1 MNTDFLKQAAQE
13 EGEKAQADSFLVLT
27 NLAECWKAA
36 KAEFEDLERRMKLA
50 KEEFNK
56 ISQEDI
62 PNAMMEVGI
71 SEFRLSSGEKVS
83 FKEDVSCS
91 VKDYDKLDIFLSDRG
106 EDGMLKTSLEMGKV
120 PKNILSKLLQELNE
134 TYGISAIPKRFVHPQ
149 TMAAYVRRLCGIDGK
164 TEAEVSVAEIDPEM
178 LSIFRFYKTTVK

>member
-1 MNTDFLKQAAQE
+1 MNTDFLTKAAQAA
-13 EGEKAQADSFLVLT
+13 GEQAKVDSFLLLT

-36 KAEFEDLERRMKLA
+36 KIEFEDLERRTKDA
-50 KEEFNK
+50 KERFNK

-71 SEFRLSSGEKVS
+71 SEFKLSSGEKVS

-91 VKDYDKLDIFLSDRG
+91 VKDYDMLDIFLSERG

-134 TYGISAIPKRFVHPQ
+134 TFGISAIPKRFVHPQ
-149 TMAAYVRRLCGIDGK
+149 TMASYIRRLCGIDGK
-164 TEAEVSVAEIDPEM
+164 TDAEVSVAEINPEM
-178 LSIFRFYKTTVK
+178 LSVYRYYKTTIK